1 MGKVVHSKNGGHCLL
16 QTALWPAAFFKMQT
30 WVVVADLLRNLLG
43 TDSGVG
49 LGGTWIRLA
58 AWLLEEP
65 RPQCGLCAAPHPRRF
80 NVGIWA
86 VGA

>member
-1 MGKVVHSKNGGHCLL
+1 MVGTVFCRQPCGLL
-16 QTALWPAAFFKMQT
+16 PSLRCRPG
-30 WVVVADLLRNLLG
+30 VVVANLLRNLLG

-49 LGGTWIRLA
+49 LGGTQIRLA

-65 RPQCGLCAAPHPRRF
+65 RPQCGLWAPPNPRRL